1 MIALDRLPP
10 SIWAEPGDRHADFC
24 LWPYQPL
31 SQVAGKLRS
40 EAFMWAA
47 LSLDPDGH
55 HLGVVAEALVAGLG
69 RGQTVWGLKQV
80 DGRLT
85 WEFYFYDYE
94 RLDRTVSLQRVLAI
108 LGPFAPCS
116 LMFPEDRPYFMV
128 SIDLD
133 PAALAGREPIEEV
146 NIYVG
151 NAGSEVSSGLSYR
164 LSRHGL
170 EYANLYHFFDTAGHD
185 ADIRQKLIT
194 SARLPAD
201 PALADRLLDP
211 RFRGAVTVVAN
222 KRSSD
227 GLYHSRVRA
236 RQLPAFLEAYHY
248 PAALT
253 GFVTANLER
262 FSHLYFDL
270 GLDYAMI
277 QGEVRVM
284 KTAVYGLL

>member
-1 MIALDRLPP
+1 
-10 SIWAEPGDRHADFC
+10 
-24 LWPYQPL
+24 
-31 SQVAGKLRS
+31 
-40 EAFMWAA
+40 
-47 LSLDPDGH
+47 
-55 HLGVVAEALVAGLG
+55 VAEALVAGLG
-69 RGQTVWGLKQV
+69 RGRTVWGLKQI

-94 RLDRTVSLQRVLAI
+94 RLDRTVSLERVLAI
-108 LGPFAPCS
+108 LGPFAPSS
-116 LMFPEDRPYFMV
+116 LTLPSDRAYFMV

-133 PAALAGREPIEEV
+133 PAALAAREPIEEV

-164 LSRHGL
+164 LGRTGL
-170 EYANLYHFFDTAGHD
+170 EFANLYHFFDSAGHD
-185 ADIRQKLIT
+185 EQIRQKLIT
-194 SARLPAD
+194 SARIPANPD
-201 PALADRLLDP
+201 LVEQLLDP
-211 RFRGAVTVVAN
+211 RFLGAITVVAN

-236 RQLPAFLEAYHY
+236 RQLPTFLEAYRY

-253 GFVTANLER
+253 GFVSANIER

-277 QGEVRVM
+277 QGELRVL
-284 KTAVYGLL
+284 KTAIYGLL